1 LESLDADK
9 DIQIYLILFII
20 TLTSN
25 INLLISQEINFH
37 TPIDAP
43 FDLSGTFG
51 EFRSRFHTGIDFKSR
66 GVQGQKIFSIEDGY
80 VSRIEVNNYGYG
92 KVIYIDHFNGFT
104 SVYAHLKN
112 FSPELDKYI
121 KSELYKSKRNSIKKF
136 PKKNQL
142 KISKGEVI
150 GYSGNTGRSFGP
162 HLHFEI
168 RDTKSQDA
176 VNPLMFN
183 YTYKDDERP
192 IIRGLY
198 VINEE
203 NSLVR
208 SLPERK
214 KVRKVNDSTY
224 TVDDFEYNG
233 KVGIGLDIYDIQ
245 YKNLYN
251 QNGVYKVELF
261 IDSILKYSYKMDKIK
276 FSENHY
282 KKIMYD
288 YLSLVQ
294 RNKKVL
300 KIYSPRNSNLSFLKN
315 NRFNGIINSD
325 SLKDNSL
332 LIRVSDWNGN
342 SSSIKFKIKVN
353 DSIYSK
359 LSYNGIE
366 ILTNQN
372 YTLNKNSSIIEID
385 KNTFYDDLLMNI
397 SYQSDTLNL
406 GKEKDPFR
414 STIRIKLPHQISD
427 TLKLRQSFIGKI
439 INGKISYI
447 RSKKNNSYIN
457 ASISSLGEYI
467 ISKDSL
473 KPEIKPVNFKS
484 NSNIKLKNTLKLR
497 LKDDLS
503 GIKSYSSSF
512 NGNWALFEYEPKSNM
527 IFHNLSDGIVK
538 NGENELI
545 IRYEDGV
552 GNKGVYQT
560 KVYY

>member
-1 LESLDADK
+1 MRLFLR
-9 DIQIYLILFII
+9 ILFT
-20 TLTSN
+20 TLFISN
-25 INLLISQEINFH
+25 INFGISQEIDFH

-92 KVIYIDHFNGFT
+92 KVIYIDHLNGFT

-112 FSPELDKYI
+112 FSPELDEYV

-142 KISKGEVI
+142 RINKGEVI

-176 VNPLMFN
+176 INPLMFN

-198 VINEE
+198 IINEN

-208 SLPERK
+208 NSPIRK
-214 KVRKVNDSTY
+214 KVKKINDSTY

-233 KVGIGLDIYDIQ
+233 KIGIGLDIYDIQ

-288 YLSLVQ
+288 YLSLAQ
-294 RNKKVL
+294 KNKKVL
-300 KIYSPRNSNLSFLKN
+300 KIYTPRNSDLSFLKN
-315 NRFNGIINSD
+315 NKFNGIINSD
-325 SLKDNSL
+325 SIRNNSL
-332 LIRVSDWNGN
+332 LVRVSDWNGN
-342 SSSIKFKIKVN
+342 SSSIKFNLKAN
-353 DSIYSK
+353 DSISRRS
-359 LSYNGIE
+359 SYNGIE

-372 YTLNKNSSIIEID
+372 YTLNKNSSIIEIG

-414 STIRIKLPHQISD
+414 SSIRIKLPHKISD
-427 TLKLRQSFIGKI
+427 TLELRQSFVGKI

-447 RSKKNNSYIN
+447 SSKKNKSYIY
-457 ASISSLGEYI
+457 ASTSSLGEYI
-467 ISKDSL
+467 ISKDTL
-473 KPEIKPVNFKS
+473 KPDIKPINFK
-484 NSNIKLKNTLKLR
+484 NKSNIKVKNTLKLR

-503 GIKSYSSSF
+503 GIKNYSSYF

-527 IFHNLSDGIVK
+527 IFHNLSDGIIK
-538 NGENELI
+538 DGENELI
-545 IRYEDGV
+545 IKYEDGV
-552 GNKGVYQT
+552 GNKGVYQA

>member
-1 LESLDADK
+1 MRLFLR
-9 DIQIYLILFII
+9 ILFT
-20 TLTSN
+20 TLFISN
-25 INLLISQEINFH
+25 INFGISQEIDFH

-92 KVIYIDHFNGFT
+92 KVIYIDHLNGFT

-112 FSPELDKYI
+112 FNPELDEYI

-136 PKKNQL
+136 PKTNQL
-142 KISKGEVI
+142 RINKGEVI

-176 VNPLMFN
+176 INPLMFN

-198 VINEE
+198 IINEN

-208 SLPERK
+208 NSPIRK
-214 KVRKVNDSTY
+214 KVKKINDSTY

-233 KVGIGLDIYDIQ
+233 KIGIGLDIYDIQ

-288 YLSLVQ
+288 YLSLAQ
-294 RNKKVL
+294 KNKKVL
-300 KIYSPRNSNLSFLKN
+300 KIYTPRNSDLSFLKN
-315 NRFNGIINSD
+315 NKFNGIINSD
-325 SLKDNSL
+325 SIRNNSL
-332 LIRVSDWNGN
+332 LVRVSDWNGN
-342 SSSIKFKIKVN
+342 SSSIKFNLKAN
-353 DSIYSK
+353 DSISRRS
-359 LSYNGIE
+359 SYNGIE

-372 YTLNKNSSIIEID
+372 YTLNKNSSIIEIG

-414 STIRIKLPHQISD
+414 SSIRIKLPHKISD
-427 TLKLRQSFIGKI
+427 TLELRQSFVGKI
-439 INGKISYI
+439 INRKISYI
-447 RSKKNNSYIN
+447 SSKKNKSYIY
-457 ASISSLGEYI
+457 ASTSSLGEYI
-467 ISKDSL
+467 ISKDTL
-473 KPEIKPVNFKS
+473 KPDIKPINFK
-484 NSNIKLKNTLKLR
+484 NKSNIKVKNTLKLR

-503 GIKSYSSSF
+503 GIKNYSSYF

-527 IFHNLSDGIVK
+527 IFHNLSDGIIK
-538 NGENELI
+538 DGENELI
-545 IRYEDGV
+545 IKYEDGV

>member
-1 LESLDADK
+1 MRLFLR
-9 DIQIYLILFII
+9 ILFT
-20 TLTSN
+20 TLFISN
-25 INLLISQEINFH
+25 INFGISQEIDFH

-92 KVIYIDHFNGFT
+92 KVIYIDHLNGFT

-112 FSPELDKYI
+112 FSPELDEYV

-142 KISKGEVI
+142 RINKGEVI

-176 VNPLMFN
+176 INPLMFN

-198 VINEE
+198 IINEN

-208 SLPERK
+208 NSPIRK
-214 KVRKVNDSTY
+214 KVKKINDSTY

-233 KVGIGLDIYDIQ
+233 KIGIGLDIYDIQ

-288 YLSLVQ
+288 YLSLAQ
-294 RNKKVL
+294 KNKKVL
-300 KIYSPRNSNLSFLKN
+300 KIYTPRNSDLSFLKN
-315 NRFNGIINSD
+315 NKFNGIINSD
-325 SLKDNSL
+325 SIRNNSL
-332 LIRVSDWNGN
+332 LVRVSDWNGN
-342 SSSIKFKIKVN
+342 SSSIKFNIKAN
-353 DSIYSK
+353 DSISRRS
-359 LSYNGIE
+359 SYNGIE

-372 YTLNKNSSIIEID
+372 YTLNKNSSIIEIG

-414 STIRIKLPHQISD
+414 SSITIKLPHKISD
-427 TLKLRQSFIGKI
+427 TLELRQSFVGKI
-439 INGKISYI
+439 INRKISYI
-447 RSKKNNSYIN
+447 SSKKNKSYIY
-457 ASISSLGEYI
+457 ASTSSLGEYI
-467 ISKDSL
+467 ISKDTL
-473 KPEIKPVNFKS
+473 KPDIKPINFK
-484 NSNIKLKNTLKLR
+484 NKSNIKVKNTLKLR

-503 GIKSYSSSF
+503 GIKNYSSYF

-527 IFHNLSDGIVK
+527 IFHNLSDGIIK
-538 NGENELI
+538 DGENELI
-545 IRYEDGV
+545 IKYEDGV
-552 GNKGVYQT
+552 GNKGVYQA

>member
-1 LESLDADK
+1 MRLFLR
-9 DIQIYLILFII
+9 ILFT
-20 TLTSN
+20 TLFISN
-25 INLLISQEINFH
+25 INFGISQEIDFH

-92 KVIYIDHFNGFT
+92 KVIYIDHLNGFT

-112 FSPELDKYI
+112 FNSELDEYI

-136 PKKNQL
+136 PKTNQL
-142 KISKGEVI
+142 RINKGEVI

-176 VNPLMFN
+176 INPLMFN
-183 YTYKDDERP
+183 YSYKDDERP

-198 VINEE
+198 IINEN

-208 SLPERK
+208 NSPIRK
-214 KVRKVNDSTY
+214 KVKKINDSTY

-233 KVGIGLDIYDIQ
+233 KIGIGLDIYDIQ

-288 YLSLVQ
+288 YLSLAQ
-294 RNKKVL
+294 KNKKVL
-300 KIYSPRNSNLSFLKN
+300 KIYTPRNSDLSFLKN
-315 NRFNGIINSD
+315 NKFNGIINSD
-325 SLKDNSL
+325 SIRDNSFL
-332 LIRVSDWNGN
+332 VRVSDWNGN
-342 SSSIKFKIKVN
+342 SSSIKFNLKAN
-353 DSIYSK
+353 DSISRRS
-359 LSYNGIE
+359 SYNGIE

-372 YTLNKNSSIIEID
+372 YTLNKNSSIIEIG

-406 GKEKDPFR
+406 GEEKDPFR
-414 STIRIKLPHQISD
+414 SSIRIKLPHKISD
-427 TLKLRQSFIGKI
+427 TLELRQSFVGKI

-447 RSKKNNSYIN
+447 SSKKNKSYIYAN
-457 ASISSLGEYI
+457 TSSLGEYI
-467 ISKDSL
+467 ISKDTL
-473 KPEIKPVNFKS
+473 KPDIKPINFKN
-484 NSNIKLKNTLKLR
+484 NSNIKVKNTLKLR

-503 GIKSYSSSF
+503 GIKNYSSYF

-527 IFHNLSDGIVK
+527 IFHNLSDGIIK
-538 NGENELI
+538 DGENELI
-545 IRYEDGV
+545 IKYEDGV

>member
-1 LESLDADK
+1 MRLFLR
-9 DIQIYLILFII
+9 ILFT
-20 TLTSN
+20 TLFISN
-25 INLLISQEINFH
+25 INFGISQEIDFH

-92 KVIYIDHFNGFT
+92 KVIYIDHLNGFT

-112 FSPELDKYI
+112 FSPELDEYV

-142 KISKGEVI
+142 RINKGEVI

-176 VNPLMFN
+176 INPLMFN

-198 VINEE
+198 IINEN

-208 SLPERK
+208 NSPIRK
-214 KVRKVNDSTY
+214 KVKKINDSTY

-233 KVGIGLDIYDIQ
+233 KIGIGLDIYDIQ

-288 YLSLVQ
+288 YLSLA
-294 RNKKVL
+294 RKNRKVL
-300 KIYSPRNSNLSFLKN
+300 KIYTPRNSDLSFLKN
-315 NRFNGIINSD
+315 NKFNGIINSD
-325 SLKDNSL
+325 SIRDNSL
-332 LIRVSDWNGN
+332 LVRVSDWNGN
-342 SSSIKFKIKVN
+342 SSSIKFNLKAN
-353 DSIYSK
+353 DSISRRS
-359 LSYNGIE
+359 SYNGIE

-372 YTLNKNSSIIEID
+372 YTLNKNSSIIEIG

-414 STIRIKLPHQISD
+414 SSIRIKLPHKISD
-427 TLKLRQSFIGKI
+427 TLELRQSFVGKI

-447 RSKKNNSYIN
+447 SSKKNKSYIYAN
-457 ASISSLGEYI
+457 TSSLGEYI
-467 ISKDSL
+467 ISKDTL
-473 KPEIKPVNFKS
+473 KPDIKPINFK
-484 NSNIKLKNTLKLR
+484 NKSNIKVKNTLKLR

-503 GIKSYSSSF
+503 GIKNYSSYF

-527 IFHNLSDGIVK
+527 IFHNLSDGIIK
-538 NGENELI
+538 DGENELI
-545 IRYEDGV
+545 IKYEDGV

>member
-1 LESLDADK
+1 MRLFLR
-9 DIQIYLILFII
+9 ILFT
-20 TLTSN
+20 TLFISN
-25 INLLISQEINFH
+25 INFGISQEIDFH

-92 KVIYIDHFNGFT
+92 KVIYIDHLNGFT

-112 FSPELDKYI
+112 FSPELDEYV

-142 KISKGEVI
+142 RINKGEVI

-176 VNPLMFN
+176 INPLMFN

-198 VINEE
+198 IINEN

-208 SLPERK
+208 NSPIRK
-214 KVRKVNDSTY
+214 KLKKINDSTY

-233 KVGIGLDIYDIQ
+233 KIGIGLDIYDIQ

-288 YLSLVQ
+288 YLSLAQ
-294 RNKKVL
+294 KNKKVL
-300 KIYSPRNSNLSFLKN
+300 KIYTPRNSDLSFLKN
-315 NRFNGIINSD
+315 NKFNGIINSD
-325 SLKDNSL
+325 SIKNNSL
-332 LIRVSDWNGN
+332 LVRVSDWNGN
-342 SSSIKFKIKVN
+342 SSSIKFNLKAN
-353 DSIYSK
+353 DSISRRS
-359 LSYNGIE
+359 SYNGIE

-372 YTLNKNSSIIEID
+372 YTLNKNSSIIEIG

-414 STIRIKLPHQISD
+414 SSIRIKLPHKISD
-427 TLKLRQSFIGKI
+427 TLELRQSFVGKI
-439 INGKISYI
+439 INRKISYI
-447 RSKKNNSYIN
+447 SSKKNKSYIY
-457 ASISSLGEYI
+457 ASTSSLGEYI
-467 ISKDSL
+467 ISKDTL
-473 KPEIKPVNFKS
+473 KPDIKPINFK
-484 NSNIKLKNTLKLR
+484 NKSNIKVKNTLKLR
-497 LKDDLS
+497 LKDDVS
-503 GIKSYSSSF
+503 GIKNYSSYF

-527 IFHNLSDGIVK
+527 IFHNLSDGIIK
-538 NGENELI
+538 DGENELI
-545 IRYEDGV
+545 IKYEDGV
-552 GNKGVYQT
+552 GNKGVYQA

>member
-1 LESLDADK
+1 MRLFLR
-9 DIQIYLILFII
+9 ILFT
-20 TLTSN
+20 TLFISN
-25 INLLISQEINFH
+25 INFGISQEIDFH

-92 KVIYIDHFNGFT
+92 KVIYIDHLNGFT

-112 FSPELDKYI
+112 FNPELDEYI

-136 PKKNQL
+136 PKTNQL
-142 KISKGEVI
+142 RINKGEVI

-176 VNPLMFN
+176 INPLMFN
-183 YTYKDDERP
+183 YSYKDDERP

-198 VINEE
+198 IINEN

-208 SLPERK
+208 NSPIRK
-214 KVRKVNDSTY
+214 KVKKINDSTY

-233 KVGIGLDIYDIQ
+233 KIGIGLDIYDIQ

-288 YLSLVQ
+288 YLSLAQ
-294 RNKKVL
+294 KNKKVL
-300 KIYSPRNSNLSFLKN
+300 KIYTPRNSDLSFLKN
-315 NRFNGIINSD
+315 NKFNGIINSD
-325 SLKDNSL
+325 SIRDNSL
-332 LIRVSDWNGN
+332 LVRVSDWNGN
-342 SSSIKFKIKVN
+342 SSSIKFNLKAN
-353 DSIYSK
+353 DSISRRS
-359 LSYNGIE
+359 SYNGIE

-372 YTLNKNSSIIEID
+372 YTLNKNSSIIEIG

-414 STIRIKLPHQISD
+414 SSIRIKLPHKISD
-427 TLKLRQSFIGKI
+427 TLELRQSFVGKI

-447 RSKKNNSYIN
+447 SSKKNKSYIYAN
-457 ASISSLGEYI
+457 TSSLGEYI
-467 ISKDSL
+467 ISKDTL
-473 KPEIKPVNFKS
+473 KPDIKAINFKN
-484 NSNIKLKNTLKLR
+484 NSNIKVKNILKLR

-503 GIKSYSSSF
+503 GIKNYSSYF

-527 IFHNLSDGIVK
+527 IFHNLSDGIIK
-538 NGENELI
+538 DGENELI
-545 IRYEDGV
+545 IKYEDGV

>member
-1 LESLDADK
+1 MRLFLR
-9 DIQIYLILFII
+9 ILFT
-20 TLTSN
+20 TLFISN
-25 INLLISQEINFH
+25 INFGISQEIDFH

-92 KVIYIDHFNGFT
+92 KVIYIDHLNGFT

-112 FSPELDKYI
+112 FSPELDEYV

-142 KISKGEVI
+142 RINKGEVI

-176 VNPLMFN
+176 INPLMFN

-198 VINEE
+198 IINEN

-208 SLPERK
+208 NSPIRK
-214 KVRKVNDSTY
+214 KLKKINDSTY

-233 KVGIGLDIYDIQ
+233 KIGIGLDIYDIQ

-261 IDSILKYSYKMDKIK
+261 IDSTLKYSYKMDKIK

-288 YLSLVQ
+288 YLSLAQ
-294 RNKKVL
+294 KNKKVL
-300 KIYSPRNSNLSFLKN
+300 KIYTPRNSDLSFLKN
-315 NRFNGIINSD
+315 NKFNGIINSD
-325 SLKDNSL
+325 SIRNNSL
-332 LIRVSDWNGN
+332 LVRVSDWNGN
-342 SSSIKFKIKVN
+342 SSSIKFNIKAN
-353 DSIYSK
+353 DSISRRS
-359 LSYNGIE
+359 SYNGIE

-372 YTLNKNSSIIEID
+372 YTLNKNSSIIEIG

-414 STIRIKLPHQISD
+414 SSITIKLPHKISD
-427 TLKLRQSFIGKI
+427 TLELRQSFVGKI
-439 INGKISYI
+439 INRKISYI
-447 RSKKNNSYIN
+447 SSKKNKSYIY
-457 ASISSLGEYI
+457 ASTSSLGEYI
-467 ISKDSL
+467 ISKDTL
-473 KPEIKPVNFKS
+473 KPDIKPINFTNK
-484 NSNIKLKNTLKLR
+484 SNIKVKNTLKLR

-503 GIKSYSSSF
+503 GIKNYSSYF

-527 IFHNLSDGIVK
+527 IFHNLSDGIIK
-538 NGENELI
+538 DGENELI
-545 IRYEDGV
+545 IKYEDGV
-552 GNKGVYQT
+552 GNKGVYQA

>member
-1 LESLDADK
+1 MRLFLR
-9 DIQIYLILFII
+9 ILFT
-20 TLTSN
+20 TLFISN
-25 INLLISQEINFH
+25 INFGISQEIDFH

-80 VSRIEVNNYGYG
+80 ISRIEVNNYGYG
-92 KVIYIDHFNGFT
+92 KVIYIDHLNGFT

-112 FSPELDKYI
+112 FSPELDEYV

-136 PKKNQL
+136 PKTNQL
-142 KISKGEVI
+142 RINKGEVI

-176 VNPLMFN
+176 INPLMFN
-183 YTYKDDERP
+183 YSYKDDERP

-198 VINEE
+198 IINEN

-208 SLPERK
+208 NSPIRK
-214 KVRKVNDSTY
+214 KVKKINDSTY

-233 KVGIGLDIYDIQ
+233 KIGIGLDIYDIQ

-288 YLSLVQ
+288 YLSLAQ
-294 RNKKVL
+294 KNKKVL
-300 KIYSPRNSNLSFLKN
+300 KIYTPRNSDLSFLKN
-315 NRFNGIINSD
+315 NKFNGIINSD
-325 SLKDNSL
+325 SIRNNSL
-332 LIRVSDWNGN
+332 LVRVSDWNGN
-342 SSSIKFKIKVN
+342 SSSIKFNLKAN
-353 DSIYSK
+353 DSISRRS
-359 LSYNGIE
+359 SYNGIE

-372 YTLNKNSSIIEID
+372 YTLNKNSSIIEIG

-414 STIRIKLPHQISD
+414 SSITIKLPHKISD
-427 TLKLRQSFIGKI
+427 TLELRQSFVGKI
-439 INGKISYI
+439 INRKISYI
-447 RSKKNNSYIN
+447 SSKKNKSYIYAN
-457 ASISSLGEYI
+457 TSSLGEYI
-467 ISKDSL
+467 ISKDTL
-473 KPEIKPVNFKS
+473 KPDIKPINFKN
-484 NSNIKLKNTLKLR
+484 NSNIKVKNILKLR

-503 GIKSYSSSF
+503 GIKNYSSYF

-527 IFHNLSDGIVK
+527 IFHNLSDGIIK
-538 NGENELI
+538 DGENELI
-545 IRYEDGV
+545 IKYEDGV

>member
-1 LESLDADK
+1 MRLFLR
-9 DIQIYLILFII
+9 ILFT
-20 TLTSN
+20 TLFISN
-25 INLLISQEINFH
+25 INFGISQEIDFH

-92 KVIYIDHFNGFT
+92 KVIYIDHLNGFT

-112 FSPELDKYI
+112 FNPELDEYI

-136 PKKNQL
+136 PKTNQL
-142 KISKGEVI
+142 RINKGEVI

-176 VNPLMFN
+176 INPLMFN
-183 YTYKDDERP
+183 YSYKDDERP

-198 VINEE
+198 IINEN

-208 SLPERK
+208 NSPIRK
-214 KVRKVNDSTY
+214 KVKKINDSTY

-233 KVGIGLDIYDIQ
+233 KIGIGLDIYDIQ

-288 YLSLVQ
+288 YLSLA
-294 RNKKVL
+294 RKNKKVL
-300 KIYSPRNSNLSFLKN
+300 KIYTPRNSDLSFLKN
-315 NRFNGIINSD
+315 NKFNGIINSD
-325 SLKDNSL
+325 SIRDNSL
-332 LIRVSDWNGN
+332 LVRVSDWNGN
-342 SSSIKFKIKVN
+342 SSSIKFNLKAN
-353 DSIYSK
+353 DSISRRS
-359 LSYNGIE
+359 SYNGIE

-372 YTLNKNSSIIEID
+372 YTLNKNSSIIEIG

-414 STIRIKLPHQISD
+414 SSIRIKLPHKISD
-427 TLKLRQSFIGKI
+427 TLELRQSFVGKI

-447 RSKKNNSYIN
+447 SSKKNKSYIYAN
-457 ASISSLGEYI
+457 TSSLGEYI
-467 ISKDSL
+467 ISKDTL
-473 KPEIKPVNFKS
+473 KPDIKAINFKN
-484 NSNIKLKNTLKLR
+484 NSNIKVKNILKLR

-503 GIKSYSSSF
+503 GIKNYSSYF

-527 IFHNLSDGIVK
+527 IFHNLSDGIIK
-538 NGENELI
+538 DGENELI
-545 IRYEDGV
+545 IKYEDGV

>member
-1 LESLDADK
+1 MRLFLR
-9 DIQIYLILFII
+9 ILFT
-20 TLTSN
+20 TLFISN
-25 INLLISQEINFH
+25 INFGISQEIDFH

-92 KVIYIDHFNGFT
+92 KVIYIDHLNGFT

-112 FSPELDKYI
+112 FNSELDEYI

-136 PKKNQL
+136 PKTNQL
-142 KISKGEVI
+142 RINKGEVI

-176 VNPLMFN
+176 INPLMFN
-183 YTYKDDERP
+183 YSYKDDERP

-198 VINEE
+198 IINEN

-208 SLPERK
+208 NSPIRK
-214 KVRKVNDSTY
+214 KVKKINDSTY

-233 KVGIGLDIYDIQ
+233 KIGIGLDIYDIQ

-288 YLSLVQ
+288 YLSLA
-294 RNKKVL
+294 RKNRKVL
-300 KIYSPRNSNLSFLKN
+300 KIYTPRNSDLSFLKKN
-315 NRFNGIINSD
+315 KFNGIINSD
-325 SLKDNSL
+325 SIRDNSL
-332 LIRVSDWNGN
+332 LVRVSDWNGN
-342 SSSIKFKIKVN
+342 SSSIKFNLKAN
-353 DSIYSK
+353 DSISRRS
-359 LSYNGIE
+359 SYNGIE

-372 YTLNKNSSIIEID
+372 YTLNKNSSIIEIG

-414 STIRIKLPHQISD
+414 SSIRIKLPHKISD
-427 TLKLRQSFIGKI
+427 TLELRQSFVGKI

-447 RSKKNNSYIN
+447 SSKKNKSYIYAN
-457 ASISSLGEYI
+457 TSSLGEYI
-467 ISKDSL
+467 ISKDTL
-473 KPEIKPVNFKS
+473 KPDIKAVNFKN
-484 NSNIKLKNTLKLR
+484 NSNIKVKNILKLR

-503 GIKSYSSSF
+503 GIKNYSSYF

-527 IFHNLSDGIVK
+527 IFHNLSDGIIK
-538 NGENELI
+538 DGENELI
-545 IRYEDGV
+545 IKYEDGV

>member
-1 LESLDADK
+1 MRLFLR
-9 DIQIYLILFII
+9 ILYTTLFI
-20 TLTSN
+20 SN
-25 INLLISQEINFH
+25 INFGISQEIDFH

-92 KVIYIDHFNGFT
+92 KVIYIDHLNGFT

-112 FSPELDKYI
+112 FSPELDEYI
-121 KSELYKSKRNSIKKF
+121 KSELYKAKKNSIKKF

-142 KISKGEVI
+142 RISKGEVI

-176 VNPLMFN
+176 INPLMFN

-198 VINEE
+198 LINED
-203 NSLVR
+203 NSLIR
-208 SLPERK
+208 SLPIRK

-288 YLSLVQ
+288 YISLVES
-294 RNKKVL
+294 NKKVL

-315 NRFNGIINSD
+315 NKFNGIINSD
-325 SLKDNSL
+325 SFKNNSL
-332 LIRVSDWNGN
+332 HVRVSDWNGN
-342 SSSIKFKIKVN
+342 SSSIKFKIKAN
-353 DSIYSK
+353 DSISSRQ
-359 LSYNGIE
+359 SYNGIE
-366 ILTNQN
+366 ILTDQK

-385 KNTFYDDLLMNI
+385 KNTFYNDLLMNV
-397 SYQSDTLNL
+397 SYQSGILNL

-414 STIRIKLPHQISD
+414 SSIKIKLPHKISD
-427 TLKLRQSFIGKI
+427 TLELRLSFVGKI

-447 RSKKNNSYIN
+447 NSKKSNSYIN
-457 ASISSLGEYI
+457 ASISSLGEYV

-473 KPEIKPVNFKS
+473 KPEIKPINFKS
-484 NSNIKLKNTLKLR
+484 NSNIKLKNTLRLR

-503 GIKSYSSSF
+503 GIKKYSSYF

-527 IFHNLSDGIVK
+527 IFHNLSDGIIK

-545 IRYEDGV
+545 IKYEDGV

>member
-1 LESLDADK
+1 MRLFLR
-9 DIQIYLILFII
+9 ILFT
-20 TLTSN
+20 TLFISN
-25 INLLISQEINFH
+25 INFGISQEIDFH

-80 VSRIEVNNYGYG
+80 ISRIEVNNYGYG
-92 KVIYIDHFNGFT
+92 KVIYIDHLNGFT

-112 FSPELDKYI
+112 FNPELDEYI

-136 PKKNQL
+136 PKTNQL
-142 KISKGEVI
+142 RINKGEVI

-176 VNPLMFN
+176 INPLMFN

-198 VINEE
+198 IINEN

-208 SLPERK
+208 NSPIRK
-214 KVRKVNDSTY
+214 KVKKINDSTY

-233 KVGIGLDIYDIQ
+233 KIGIGLDIYDIQ

-288 YLSLVQ
+288 YLSLAQ
-294 RNKKVL
+294 KNKKVL
-300 KIYSPRNSNLSFLKN
+300 KIYTPRNSDLSFLKN
-315 NRFNGIINSD
+315 NKFNGIINSD
-325 SLKDNSL
+325 SIRDNSL
-332 LIRVSDWNGN
+332 LVRVSDWNGN
-342 SSSIKFKIKVN
+342 SSSIKFNLKAN
-353 DSIYSK
+353 DSISK
-359 LSYNGIE
+359 RSSYNGIE

-372 YTLNKNSSIIEID
+372 YTLNKNSSIIEIG

-414 STIRIKLPHQISD
+414 SSIRIKLPHKISD
-427 TLKLRQSFIGKI
+427 TLELRQSFVGKI

-447 RSKKNNSYIN
+447 SSKKNKSYIYAN
-457 ASISSLGEYI
+457 TSSLGEYI
-467 ISKDSL
+467 ISKDTL
-473 KPEIKPVNFKS
+473 KPDIKPINFKN
-484 NSNIKLKNTLKLR
+484 NSNIKVKNTLKLR

-503 GIKSYSSSF
+503 GIKNYSSYF

-527 IFHNLSDGIVK
+527 IFHNLSDGIIK
-538 NGENELI
+538 DGENELI
-545 IRYEDGV
+545 IKYEDGV

>member
-1 LESLDADK
+1 MRLFLR
-9 DIQIYLILFII
+9 ILFT
-20 TLTSN
+20 TLFISN
-25 INLLISQEINFH
+25 INFGISQEIDFH

-92 KVIYIDHFNGFT
+92 KVIYIDHLNGFT

-112 FSPELDKYI
+112 FNPELDEYI

-142 KISKGEVI
+142 RINKGEVI

-176 VNPLMFN
+176 INPLMFN

-198 VINEE
+198 IINEN

-208 SLPERK
+208 NSPIRK
-214 KVRKVNDSTY
+214 KLKKINDSTY

-233 KVGIGLDIYDIQ
+233 KIGIGLDIYDIQ

-261 IDSILKYSYKMDKIK
+261 IDSILKYSYKMDKIQ

-288 YLSLVQ
+288 YLSLAQ
-294 RNKKVL
+294 KNKKVL
-300 KIYSPRNSNLSFLKN
+300 KIYTPRNSDLSFLKN
-315 NRFNGIINSD
+315 NKFNGIINSD
-325 SLKDNSL
+325 SIRNNSL
-332 LIRVSDWNGN
+332 LVRVSDWNGN
-342 SSSIKFKIKVN
+342 SSSIKFNIKAN
-353 DSIYSK
+353 DSISRRS
-359 LSYNGIE
+359 SYNGIE

-372 YTLNKNSSIIEID
+372 YTLNKNSSIIEIG

-414 STIRIKLPHQISD
+414 SSIRIKLPHKISD
-427 TLKLRQSFIGKI
+427 TLELRQSFVGKI
-439 INGKISYI
+439 INRKISYI
-447 RSKKNNSYIN
+447 SSKKNKSYIY
-457 ASISSLGEYI
+457 ASTSSLGEYI
-467 ISKDSL
+467 ISKDTL
-473 KPEIKPVNFKS
+473 KPDIKPINFTNK
-484 NSNIKLKNTLKLR
+484 SNIKVKNTLKLR

-503 GIKSYSSSF
+503 GIKNYSSYF

-527 IFHNLSDGIVK
+527 IFHNLSDGIIK
-538 NGENELI
+538 DGENELI
-545 IRYEDGV
+545 IKYEDGV

>member
-1 LESLDADK
+1 MRLFLR
-9 DIQIYLILFII
+9 ILFT
-20 TLTSN
+20 TLFISN
-25 INLLISQEINFH
+25 INFGISQEIDFH

-92 KVIYIDHFNGFT
+92 KVIYIDHLNGFT

-112 FSPELDKYI
+112 FNPELDEYI

-136 PKKNQL
+136 PKTNQL
-142 KISKGEVI
+142 RINKGEVI

-176 VNPLMFN
+176 INPLMFN

-198 VINEE
+198 IINEN

-208 SLPERK
+208 NSPIRK
-214 KVRKVNDSTY
+214 KVKKINDSTY

-233 KVGIGLDIYDIQ
+233 KIGIGLDIYDIQ

-288 YLSLVQ
+288 YLSLA
-294 RNKKVL
+294 RKNKKVL
-300 KIYSPRNSNLSFLKN
+300 KIYTPRNSDLSFLKN
-315 NRFNGIINSD
+315 NKFNGIINSD
-325 SLKDNSL
+325 SIRDNSL
-332 LIRVSDWNGN
+332 LVRVSDWNGN
-342 SSSIKFKIKVN
+342 SSSIKFNLKAN
-353 DSIYSK
+353 DSISRRS
-359 LSYNGIE
+359 SYNGIE

-372 YTLNKNSSIIEID
+372 YTLNKNSSIIEIG

-414 STIRIKLPHQISD
+414 SSIRIKLPHKISD
-427 TLKLRQSFIGKI
+427 TLELRQSFVGKI

-447 RSKKNNSYIN
+447 SSKKNKSYIYAN
-457 ASISSLGEYI
+457 TSSLGEYI
-467 ISKDSL
+467 ISKDTL
-473 KPEIKPVNFKS
+473 KPDIKPINFKN
-484 NSNIKLKNTLKLR
+484 NSNIKVKNILKLR

-503 GIKSYSSSF
+503 GIKNYSSYF

-527 IFHNLSDGIVK
+527 IFHNLSDGIIK
-538 NGENELI
+538 DGENKLI
-545 IRYEDGV
+545 IKYEDGV

>member
-1 LESLDADK
+1 MRLFLR
-9 DIQIYLILFII
+9 ILFII

-92 KVIYIDHFNGFT
+92 KVIYIDHLNGFT

-112 FSPELDKYI
+112 FSPELDEYI
-121 KSELYKSKRNSIKKF
+121 KSELYKAKKNSIKKF

-142 KISKGEVI
+142 RISKGEVI

-176 VNPLMFN
+176 INPLMFN

-208 SLPERK
+208 SLPVRK

-288 YLSLVQ
+288 YISLVQ

-315 NRFNGIINSD
+315 NKFNGIINSD
-325 SLKDNSL
+325 SLKDNVL
-332 LIRVSDWNGN
+332 LVRVSDWNGN
-342 SSSIKFKIKVN
+342 SSSIKFKIKAN
-353 DSIYSK
+353 DSISNK
-359 LSYNGIE
+359 PSYNGIE
-366 ILTNQN
+366 ILTNQK

-397 SYQSDTLNL
+397 SYQSGILNL

-414 STIRIKLPHQISD
+414 SSIKIKLPHKISD
-427 TLKLRQSFIGKI
+427 TLELRQSFVGKL
-439 INGKISYI
+439 INGKISYLS
-447 RSKKNNSYIN
+447 SKKNNSYIY
-457 ASISSLGEYI
+457 ASTSSLGEYI
-467 ISKDSL
+467 VSKDSL
-473 KPEIKPVNFKS
+473 KPEIKPINFKS

-527 IFHNLSDGIVK
+527 IFHNLSDGIIK

-545 IRYEDGV
+545 IKYEDGV

>member
-1 LESLDADK
+1 MRLFLR
-9 DIQIYLILFII
+9 ILFT
-20 TLTSN
+20 TLFISN
-25 INLLISQEINFH
+25 INFGISQEIDFH

-80 VSRIEVNNYGYG
+80 ISRIEVNNYGYG
-92 KVIYIDHFNGFT
+92 KVIYIDHLNGFT

-112 FSPELDKYI
+112 FNPELDEYI

-136 PKKNQL
+136 PKTNQL
-142 KISKGEVI
+142 RINKGEVI

-176 VNPLMFN
+176 INPLMFN

-198 VINEE
+198 IINEN

-208 SLPERK
+208 NSPIRK
-214 KVRKVNDSTY
+214 KVKKINDSTY

-233 KVGIGLDIYDIQ
+233 KIGIGLDIYDIQ

-288 YLSLVQ
+288 YLSLAQ
-294 RNKKVL
+294 KNKKVL
-300 KIYSPRNSNLSFLKN
+300 KIYTPRNSDLSFLKN
-315 NRFNGIINSD
+315 NKFNGIINSD
-325 SLKDNSL
+325 SIRDNSL
-332 LIRVSDWNGN
+332 LVRVSDWNGN
-342 SSSIKFKIKVN
+342 SSSIKFNLKAN
-353 DSIYSK
+353 DSISRRS
-359 LSYNGIE
+359 SYNGIE

-372 YTLNKNSSIIEID
+372 YTLNKNSSIIEIG

-414 STIRIKLPHQISD
+414 SSIRIKLPHKISD
-427 TLKLRQSFIGKI
+427 TLELRQSFVGKI

-447 RSKKNNSYIN
+447 SSKKNKSYIYAN
-457 ASISSLGEYI
+457 TSSLGEYI
-467 ISKDSL
+467 ISKDTL
-473 KPEIKPVNFKS
+473 KPDIKPVNFKN
-484 NSNIKLKNTLKLR
+484 NSNVKVKNTLKLR

-503 GIKSYSSSF
+503 GIKNYSSYF

-527 IFHNLSDGIVK
+527 IFHNLSDGIIK
-538 NGENELI
+538 DGENKLI
-545 IRYEDGV
+545 IKYEDGV